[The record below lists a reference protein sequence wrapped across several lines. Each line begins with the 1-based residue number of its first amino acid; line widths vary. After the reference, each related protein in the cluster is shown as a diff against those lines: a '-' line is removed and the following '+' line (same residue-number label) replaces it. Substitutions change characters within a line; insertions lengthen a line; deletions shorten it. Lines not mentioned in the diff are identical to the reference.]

1 MFLALKWLNFDCAEF
16 PTSRLEMNVVANI
29 FDRCGESYID
39 WKEFLAALR
48 SDWEEPGQLCDA
60 DKIHDEVQRHV
71 EECTCNN
78 KLNAHQVSEGKFR
91 VSNFLS

>member
-1 MFLALKWLNFDCAEF
+1 
-16 PTSRLEMNVVANI
+16 MNVVANI

-91 VSNFLS
+91 VSNLLS